1 MGFELSTEMTL
12 LIIAAAVA
20 TYMTRIGGFL
30 LITRMKSIPPRM
42 EQALNAVP
50 AAVLTTLVAPAFFT
64 SGWDVKIAML
74 AALLVG
80 LRYPGLIMLAGGWV
94 AAMACRHLIGL

>member
-12 LIIAAAVA
+12 LIIAAAIA

-30 LITRMKSIPPRM
+30 LITRMKTIPPRM

-74 AALLVG
+74 AAMLVG